1 MMAKAPKVSEQIEAW
16 VHSESESTQIKT
28 DGLELTLEESLR
40 HLPKK
45 RLTCRAN
52 WQGSIVIAKFFY
64 GNGFAKYARKE
75 QEVLNALLEAGIN
88 TPALLKVY
96 QQGDFT
102 VLIIDYIAE
111 AISLLSWLENKPTE
125 CQFQSVISETTTLML
140 ACHKAGFDI
149 KDQHLGNFLLR
160 KNQVFIIDAGD
171 IKQLSSSLNNKRSI
185 NNIALLYAQ
194 FPVTKDDVAYQI
206 LVNLLTNLNQSILL
220 DEKRWQQL
228 LLKQR
233 RWRQKRFIDKKVFR
247 ECTAYICKS
256 NSSRF
261 LVAKRDG
268 YTKELEIALSNPD
281 ALIENGLLLKDG
293 KTATVAL
300 VEISDQTYVLKRYNI
315 KKPIH
320 SIIRGLKWSRAAVS
334 WRNGLLLEML
344 GIPTATSYALIE
356 ERWGPLRRRSYLLS
370 EYIDAPQAWEVF
382 EGECFTEQEKMTWAK
397 NLYNL
402 FVLLKRSQISHGDLK
417 AQNILCPSSGAL
429 FIDLDGMKANQS
441 LQRFTRQF
449 KKDIK
454 RFLLSWPLKIKD
466 APYFFKKILLLLDDN

>member
-1 MMAKAPKVSEQIEAW
+1 MMPTIPKVSEQIEAW
-16 VHSESESTQIKT
+16 VHSGSESTQIKT

-52 WQGSIVIAKFFY
+52 WQGRIVIAKFFY
-64 GNGFAKYARKE
+64 GNGFAKYASKE
-75 QEVLNALLEAGIN
+75 QQILNALLGAGIN
-88 TPALLKVY
+88 TPTLLKVY
-96 QQGDFT
+96 QQNDFT

-111 AISLLSWLENKPTE
+111 AISLLSWLKNEPTE
-125 CQFQSVISETTTLML
+125 CQFQSVISEATTLML

-160 KNQVFIIDAGD
+160 KNQVSIIDAGD

-194 FPVTKDDVAYQI
+194 FPVTRDDIAYQI
-206 LVNLLTNLNQSILL
+206 LVNSLTGLNQSILL

-256 NSSRF
+256 NCSRF
-261 LVAKRDG
+261 LVAKRDI
-268 YTKELEIALSNPD
+268 YTKELEVALFNPD

-293 KTATVAL
+293 KTATVAQ
-300 VEISDQTYVLKRYNI
+300 VEISGQTYVLKRYNI
-315 KKPIH
+315 KKPVH
-320 SIIRGLKWSRAAVS
+320 AIIRSLKWSRAAVS

-429 FIDLDGMKANQS
+429 FIDLDGMKAKQS

-466 APYFFKKILLLLDDN
+466 GPYFFKKILLLLDDN